1 MLKLKFVLIINIY
14 MLSFVYKLGGN
25 MKKIYEM
32 TKEEVFESVRSSEKG
47 LKTEQAEERL
57 QAYGENVLKEKN
69 KKSPIKIF
77 FSQFSNMMVLLLIL
91 VGVVSLV
98 YSIVNSES
106 VIESVVI
113 FSCLLINVIMGF
125 VQEMKSENA
134 IDALKTMTQS
144 KVQVKRDGV
153 WVEIDTAKLVVGDVI
168 QLDAGDK
175 VPADARIIKAVNAK
189 VDESILTG
197 ESLQVDKDDEILS
210 GDKLIQDQINIVFS
224 GTSVTNGKIEAVVI
238 KTGMET
244 ELGKI
249 AGSLNSGKEAL
260 TPLQVK
266 IKKVSGFITVI
277 ACILIAATLC
287 YGLILEK
294 DALSIIMLCISMVLA
309 AVPEVLPVSITA
321 TLTIGVQQ
329 MSKRKTIVKQLAAI
343 ETLGATQIVCSD
355 KTGTITTNQ
364 MTLVELYANEKTY
377 LDVKKSNQSLEMIQ
391 NIMGLCNDNEVDV
404 ENKGDFIGDPVEVA
418 LSKYLYNIN
427 LSLDYFRNEHERVNE
442 IPFDSGRKMM
452 STVNK
457 FDNKLM
463 MMTKGGLGAVLPRCV
478 GYYKNGKVVK
488 MTKLIASKFL
498 AKEKSMSKKAYK
510 VLAFAYRTVDLKEE
524 YTTEDENGLI
534 LVGLCGL
541 VDPPKD
547 GVKEAVKKC
556 KEAKMRP
563 IMITGDSLA
572 TAMAVAIEVGIA
584 KDDGDGVEGKA
595 IDGLTDDEL
604 VSFVKKYTVY
614 ARVTPEHKVRIVRA
628 FQSAGKVVAMTGDGV
643 NDAPALKLAHVGI
656 GMGKAGTDVTKN
668 VADII
673 LMDDSFATI
682 VTAVEEGRRIYSN
695 VLRTILYNLSS
706 NFAEIFLIIIGMIMM
721 RDIISP
727 LHILYID
734 IVADT
739 IPSIAL
745 AFEKNDKKAMKHKP
759 NGINKR
765 VFTPFMIAMIVGSAI
780 IESAISLVIFFVA
793 DAWYGHKVAMT
804 LALLSVV
811 LTELTF
817 TYNCKELKD
826 FSFKKGLF
834 GNKVMN
840 ISTLAIFAIQIP
852 VFFTGVGSLFGLT
865 SISIIQFVTVVGI
878 TIIGFF
884 VVECVKPI
892 LAKLFKDK

>member
-1 MLKLKFVLIINIY
+1 
-14 MLSFVYKLGGN
+14 
-25 MKKIYEM
+25 MKKFYEM
-32 TKEEVFESVRSSEKG
+32 TKEEVFESVRSSAKG
-47 LKTEQAEERL
+47 LKTEQVEERL
-57 QAYGENVLKEKN
+57 QAYGKNVLKEKN

-91 VGVVSLV
+91 VGIVSLV
-98 YSIVNSES
+98 YSIVNGES

-249 AGSLNSGKEAL
+249 AGSLDSGKEAL

-343 ETLGATQIVCSD
+343 ETLGATQIICSD

-377 LDVKKSNQSLEMIQ
+377 LDIKKSNQSLEMIQ
-391 NIMGLCNDNEVDV
+391 TIMGLCNDNEVDV

-427 LSLDYFRNEHERVNE
+427 LSLDYFRSEHERVNE

-510 VLAFAYRTVDLKEE
+510 VLAFAYKAVDLKEE
-524 YTTEDENGLI
+524 YTPEDENGLI

-572 TAMAVAIEVGIA
+572 TAMAVAIDVGIA

-745 AFEKNDKKAMKHKP
+745 AFEKNDKKAMKRKP

-793 DAWYGHKVAMT
+793 DAWYGHEVAMT

-852 VFFTGVGSLFGLT
+852 VFFTGIGSLFGLV
-865 SISIIQFVTVVGI
+865 SISILQFVTVVGI

-892 LAKLFKDK
+892 LAKLFKVK

>member
-1 MLKLKFVLIINIY
+1 
-14 MLSFVYKLGGN
+14 

-249 AGSLNSGKEAL
+249 AGSLDSGKEAL

-287 YGLILEK
+287 YGLVLKK

-364 MTLVELYANEKTY
+364 MTLVELYANEKTH

-391 NIMGLCNDNEVDV
+391 NIMGLCNDNEVNV

-865 SISIIQFVTVVGI
+865 SISILQFVTVVGI

>member
-1 MLKLKFVLIINIY
+1 
-14 MLSFVYKLGGN
+14 

-57 QAYGENVLKEKN
+57 QAYGENVLTEKN

-249 AGSLNSGKEAL
+249 AGSLDSGKEAL

-343 ETLGATQIVCSD
+343 ETLGATQIICSD

-391 NIMGLCNDNEVDV
+391 NIMGLCNDNEVNV

-457 FDNKLM
+457 FDDKLM
-463 MMTKGGLGAVLPRCV
+463 LMTKGGLGAVLPRCV

-488 MTKLIASKFL
+488 MTKHIASKFL

-510 VLAFAYRTVDLKEE
+510 VLAFAYRTVDPKEE
-524 YTTEDENGLI
+524 YTPEDENGLI

-865 SISIIQFVTVVGI
+865 SISILQFVTVVGI

>member
-1 MLKLKFVLIINIY
+1 
-14 MLSFVYKLGGN
+14 
-25 MKKIYEM
+25 MKKFYEM
-32 TKEEVFESVRSSEKG
+32 TKDEVFETVRSNAKG
-47 LKTEQAEERL
+47 LKTAEAEERL
-57 QAYGENVLKEKN
+57 QTYGKNVLKEKN

-91 VGVVSLV
+91 VGIVSLV
-98 YSIVNSES
+98 YSIVNGES

-153 WVEIDTAKLVVGDVI
+153 WVEIDASKLVVGDII

-175 VPADARIIKAVNAK
+175 VPADARILKAVNAK

-197 ESLQVDKDDEILS
+197 ESLQVEKENVDLS
-210 GDKLIQDQINIVFS
+210 GNKLIQDQINIVFS
-224 GTSVTNGKIEAVVI
+224 GTSVVNGKIEAVVVA
-238 KTGMET
+238 TGMET

-249 AGSLNSGKEAL
+249 AGSLDSAKETL

-266 IKKVSGFITVI
+266 IKKVSGFITVV

-287 YGLILEK
+287 YGLILQK
-294 DALSIIMLCISMVLA
+294 DAMSIIMLCISMVLA
-309 AVPEVLPVSITA
+309 SVPEVLPVSITA

-343 ETLGATQIVCSD
+343 ETLGATQIICSD

-364 MTLVELYANEKTY
+364 MTLVEIFANEKTY
-377 LDVKKSNQSLEMIQ
+377 LDIKKSNQSLEMIQ

-404 ENKGDFIGDPVEVA
+404 NQKGEFIGDPVEIA

-427 LSLDYFRNEHERVNE
+427 LSLDYFRTEHQRVNE

-452 STVNK
+452 STINK
-457 FDNKLM
+457 FDDKLC
-463 MMTKGGLGAVLPRCV
+463 MMTKGSLQALLPRCV
-478 GYYKNGKVVK
+478 GFYKNGKVVK

-498 AKEKSMSKKAYK
+498 AKEKAMSKKAYK
-510 VLAFAYRTVDLKEE
+510 VLAFAYKDISLKDE
-524 YTTEDENGLI
+524 YEPEDENNLI
-534 LVGLCGL
+534 LVGICGL

-556 KEAKMRP
+556 KDAKMRP

-584 KDDGDGVEGKA
+584 KEDSDGVEGSA

-628 FQSAGKVVAMTGDGV
+628 FQSSGKVVAMTGDGV

-721 RDIISP
+721 KDIISP

-745 AFEKNDKKAMKHKP
+745 AFEKNDKKAMKRKP
-759 NGINKR
+759 NGLNKR

-780 IESAISLVIFFVA
+780 IESAISLIIFFVA
-793 DAWYGHKVAMT
+793 DAWYGHEIAMT

-840 ISTLAIFAIQIP
+840 ISTLVIFAIQIP
-852 VFFTGVGSLFGLT
+852 VFFTAIGSLFGLVPIT
-865 SISIIQFVTVVGI
+865 VMQFLAVVGV

-884 VVECVKPI
+884 IVELVKPVI
-892 LAKLFKDK
+892 AKCLKDK

>member
-1 MLKLKFVLIINIY
+1 
-14 MLSFVYKLGGN
+14 
-25 MKKIYEM
+25 MKKRFYEM
-32 TKEEVFESVRSSEKG
+32 TEEEAFSTLQSSSKG
-47 LKTEQAEERL
+47 LTQVEAEERL
-57 QAYGENVLKEKN
+57 QSHGENVLKEKN
-69 KKSPIKIF
+69 KKSPVKIF

-91 VGVVSLV
+91 VGIVSLV
-98 YSIVNSES
+98 YSIVNGES
-106 VIESVVI
+106 IIEAIVI
-113 FSCLLINVIMGF
+113 FSCITVNILMGF
-125 VQEMKSENA
+125 FQELKSENA

-153 WVEIDTAKLVVGDVI
+153 WVEIDTKNLVVGDI
-168 QLDAGDK
+168 ISLEAGDK
-175 VPADARIIKAVNAK
+175 VPADARILMAANAK

-197 ESLQVDKDDEILS
+197 ESMQVEKDEAVLS
-210 GDKLIQDQINIVFS
+210 GDKLIQDQFNIVFS
-224 GTSVTNGKIEAVVI
+224 GTSVVNGRIEAVVFA
-238 KTGMET
+238 TAMDT

-249 AGSLNSGKEAL
+249 AGSLDTGKEEL

-266 IKKVSGFITVI
+266 IKKVSGFITVV

-287 YGLILEK
+287 YGLVLQK

-329 MSKRKTIVKQLAAI
+329 MSKRKTVVKQLAAI
-343 ETLGATQIVCSD
+343 ETLGATQIICSD

-364 MTLVELYANEKTY
+364 MTLVQLYANDKTY
-377 LDVKKSNQSLEMIQ
+377 LDVKKNYAELEMIN
-391 NIMGLCNDNEVDV
+391 NIMALCNDNEADAK
-404 ENKGDFIGDPVEVA
+404 NKGEFLGDPVEIA

-427 LSLDYFRNEHERVNE
+427 VSLDSVREKYERVNE
-442 IPFDSGRKMM
+442 IPFDSNRKMM
-452 STVNK
+452 STICEMNEGHYM
-457 FDNKLM
+457 L
-463 MMTKGGLGAVLPRCV
+463 TKGSLQAILSKCS

-488 MTKLIASKFL
+488 MTKLIANHFL
-498 AKEKSMSKKAYK
+498 AKEKAMSKKAYK
-510 VLAFAYRTVDLKEE
+510 VLAFAYKKVNLKEE
-524 YTTEDENGLI
+524 YEPDDENDLI
-534 LVGLCGL
+534 LVGICGL

-556 KEAKMRP
+556 KDAKMRP

-572 TAMAVAIEVGIA
+572 TAMAIAIEVGIA
-584 KDDGDGVEGKA
+584 KDETQGVEGKA
-595 IDGLTDDEL
+595 IDKYTDDEL
-604 VSFVKKYTVY
+604 VSFVKKYTVF

-628 FQSAGKVVAMTGDGV
+628 FQAAGKVVAMTGDGV

-706 NFAEIFLIIIGMIMM
+706 NFAEIFLIIVGMIMM
-721 RDIISP
+721 KDIISP

-745 AFEKNDKKAMKHKP
+745 AFEKNDKHAMKRKP
-759 NGINKR
+759 NGLEKR
-765 VFTPFMIAMIVGSAI
+765 VFTPFMISMIIGSAI
-780 IESAISLVIFFVA
+780 IESAISLIIFFVA
-793 DAWYGHKVAMT
+793 ESWFGYEIAMT

-840 ISTLAIFAIQIP
+840 ISTLVIFAIQIP
-852 VFFTGVGSLFGLT
+852 VFFTGIGSLFGLVPIT
-865 SISIIQFVTVVGI
+865 AVQFLGVVGI
-878 TIIGFF
+878 TLVGFLII
-884 VVECVKPI
+884 EIIKPI
-892 LAKLFKDK
+892 FAKLFKDK